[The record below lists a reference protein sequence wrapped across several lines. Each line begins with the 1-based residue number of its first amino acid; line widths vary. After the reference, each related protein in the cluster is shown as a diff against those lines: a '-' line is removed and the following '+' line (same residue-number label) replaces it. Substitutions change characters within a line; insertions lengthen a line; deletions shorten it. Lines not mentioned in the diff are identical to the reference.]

1 MEIRWTIRQ
10 LLIDSFRALCFVD
23 VDAIDV
29 MLTSVLPLELVQDMQ
44 SNLGNV
50 ERLRDL
56 AKLLTLIFALGL
68 KMPINQ
74 RGFYFVSN
82 IERAAK

>member
-1 MEIRWTIRQ
+1 METRWTIRQ

-44 SNLGNV
+44 SNAAHV

-56 AKLLTLIFALGL
+56 AKLFTLIFATGQ
-68 KMPINQ
+68 KMPVNN
-74 RGFYFVSN
+74 RGTCY
-82 IERAAK
+82 